1 MKVGDLVEGRYHR
14 RRNGIIINKAIDKDM
29 QTNDPKFMY
38 RYTVLWA
45 DSRRDTLVTDSG
57 WHDLQVVNEN

>member
-1 MKVGDLVEGRYHR
+1 MKVGDLVKGRNSW
-14 RRNGIIINKAIDKDM
+14 RRNGIIINKQIDKGM
-29 QTNDPKFMY
+29 QTNDSKFMY

-45 DSRRDTLVTDSG
+45 DSRRGTLVTDSG